1 MKTKATNSSS
11 KAKPGRVANV
21 VIRASAGTGKTFQLS
36 NRYLHQLFSGA
47 QPEQI
52 LATTFTRKAA
62 GEILERNMLRLAEA
76 ARDEAACRELG
87 TFIDRP
93 DLTQAECL
101 DLLRKLTQGLHRV
114 RICTL
119 DSFFSQITTSFGF
132 EMGLPPDW
140 SIVDEIDQVRLKNKA
155 VEAVLRNESTEDAVR
170 LMHLLT
176 RGETNRTVSELI
188 RQTVDS
194 LYPIFQETGPE
205 AWQAFPDIKLLT
217 REKLD
222 QAIQQLSEVPLPKHK
237 KIEEARSKDLEQALA
252 HDWEAFVKGGLA
264 KVVAKGD
271 DTYYR
276 KPLDESVLDVYRRLL
291 KHAKAVLVDLVARQ
305 TAATYQLLQR
315 FDLRYSQLK
324 DDARVLQFDDIT
336 RLLADV
342 AADYDIRR
350 LAYRMDGAID
360 HLLLDEFQD
369 TSLAQWH
376 VLRPFATYATE
387 RRKNRSFFCV
397 GDSKQAIYG
406 WRGGVAEIF
415 DAIDE
420 QLSGLQ
426 QETLNRSFRSAPAI
440 METTN
445 RIFNGLKSL
454 ALQND
459 DNGDDQS
466 IRRWC
471 QQFMDHSTARSELPG
486 YAVLQT
492 APRAEEA
499 SEQSDLTVQYAAKR
513 IAELHRQSPQY
524 SIGVLAR
531 KNAVVSQLIFELR
544 KLGVAASEE
553 GGNPLADSAAV
564 QLIMSVLK
572 LADHPGNTAAR
583 YHVAQSPL
591 GARLQ
596 LSNHANHW
604 QAESV
609 SRHLRQRLQ
618 AEGYGPVVREWAE
631 LLADYCG
638 PRGQRRLDQLVEL
651 AYAWQ
656 SYATLRTAD
665 FLRYLELKKIPDPT
679 VDRIRVMTVHQS
691 KGLEFDLVV
700 LPDLDAKLIGQAG
713 EFVVHKPS
721 PTEPIDR
728 VCRYRNKDVR
738 EVLPSDFQ
746 QMFDEQRRSVLA
758 EAMCVLYVAVT
769 RAKHALHM
777 IVSPS
782 RPTEKKPPKSAG
794 GLLRHTLHNGGFAEA
809 EQTLFETGD
818 EFWWHTDPAASDKA
832 AKKSQPAAA
841 PQSSSDQSDGVQRS
855 SAIEFRPMTGGRLR
869 GMQRVAPSKHQ
880 THRTVRLASVIR
892 HDSAAAMDRG
902 TLIHAWFEQ
911 IEWLDS
917 AHPLEDAFLKQR
929 AEQLGLASLDV
940 DSLLGEFKAMLQS
953 EEIARG
959 LSPSAYRP
967 PETLPLPK
975 DLLQQFKEA
984 GPDRIRLEVHNEHP
998 FAVRDEG
1005 ELMSGFIDRLVLIY
1019 IDNQLTACDII
1030 DFKTDT
1036 FAFDDQQLFDAKVQ
1050 FYKDQLESYR
1060 RVVAR
1065 LYRIPVAHVVTRLFM
1080 LGAGRIADV

>member
-1 MKTKATNSSS
+1 MSTKATSTDPGS
-11 KAKPGRVANV
+11 KAGQVANV

-76 ARDEAACRELG
+76 GRDADACRELG
-87 TFIDRP
+87 QFIDRP
-93 DLTQAECL
+93 DLQQSECL
-101 DLLRKLTQGLHRV
+101 ELLRKLTQGLHRV

-176 RGETNRTVSELI
+176 KGETNRTVSELI

-205 AWQAFPDIKLLT
+205 AWQAFPNIKLLSH
-217 REKLD
+217 EALD
-222 QAIQQLSEVPLPKHK
+222 EAIRQLAEVPLPKHK
-237 KIEEARSKDLEQALA
+237 TYEKARAKDLDHART
-252 HDWEAFVKGGLA
+252 HDWEAFVKNGLA
-264 KVVAKGD
+264 KVVAEGK
-271 DTYYR
+271 DTYCR
-276 KPLDESVLDVYRRLL
+276 KPIDDAVLDIYRRLL
-291 KHAKAVLVDLVARQ
+291 KHSKAVLIDLVARQ
-305 TAATYQLLQR
+305 TGATYQLLQR

-342 AADYDIRR
+342 AADNDIRR
-350 LAYRMDGAID
+350 LAYRMDGTID

-376 VLRPFATYATE
+376 VLRPFAIYATE
-387 RRKNRSFFCV
+387 RRKKRSFFCV

-415 DAIDE
+415 DAIDQ
-420 QLSGLQ
+420 QLKGLQ
-426 QETLNRSFRSAPAI
+426 QQTLNRSFRSAPSI
-440 METTN
+440 VQTTN
-445 RIFNGLKSL
+445 QIFNGLKSL
-454 ALQND
+454 VLSDD

-471 QQFMDHSTARSELPG
+471 QQFMDHSTARENLPG
-486 YAVLQT
+486 YAVLET
-492 APRAEEA
+492 APLAEEK
-499 SEQSDLTVQYAAKR
+499 SDQSGLTLQHAAQR
-513 IAELHRQSPQY
+513 IATLHRQAPDR

-531 KNAVVSQLIFELR
+531 KNNVVSQVIFELR

-564 QLIMSVLK
+564 QLIMSAFR

-583 YHVAQSPL
+583 FHVAQSPL
-591 GARLQ
+591 GSHLQ
-596 LSNHANHW
+596 LSSHRNDW
-604 QAESV
+604 QAEAV
-609 SRHLRQRLQ
+609 ARRLRQRLQ
-618 AEGYGPVVREWAE
+618 AEGYGSVVREWAE
-631 LLADYCG
+631 LLSGFCG
-638 PRGQRRLDQLVEL
+638 PRGRRRLDQLVEL
-651 AYAWQ
+651 ACAWQ
-656 SYATLRTAD
+656 SHATLRTAD

-679 VDRIRVMTVHQS
+679 VDRIRVMTIHQS
-691 KGLEFDLVV
+691 KGLEFDMVV
-700 LPDLDAKLIGQAG
+700 LPDLDASLIGQAG

-728 VCRYRNKDVR
+728 VCRYRNKRVR
-738 EVLPSDFQ
+738 EVLPPEFR
-746 QMFDEQRRSVLA
+746 QMFDEQRRTVLA
-758 EAMCVLYVAVT
+758 EALCVLYVAVT
-769 RAKHALHM
+769 RARHALHM
-777 IVSPS
+777 VVAPS
-782 RPTEKKPPKSAG
+782 RPTEKRVPKSAA
-794 GLLRHTLHNGGFAEA
+794 GLLRQTLHNGGFAEA
-809 EQTLFETGD
+809 EQKLFETGD
-818 EFWWHTDPAASDKA
+818 EFWW
-832 AKKSQPAAA
+832 QAAA
-841 PQSSSDQSDGVQRS
+841 ESESHQSPDAPDFGEQVSGDAPAQNSVI
-855 SAIEFRPMTGGRLR
+855 AFRPLTGGRQR

-880 THRTVRLASVIR
+880 THRTVKLSSVIR

-902 TLIHAWFEQ
+902 TLIHAWLER
-911 IEWLDS
+911 IEWLD
-917 AHPLEDAFLKQR
+917 ADAQLDDSSLRQT
-929 AEQLGLASLDV
+929 AEQIGLSGLNIDQ
-940 DSLLGEFKAMLQS
+940 LLTEFRDMLNS
-953 EEIARG
+953 EEIANG
-959 LSPSAYRP
+959 LRQSSYRVP
-967 PETLPLPK
+967 HQLPLPAE
-975 DLLQQFKEA
+975 LLKQFENA
-984 GPDRIRLEVHNEHP
+984 TPDRVRLEVHNEHP
-998 FAVRDEG
+998 FAVREEG
-1005 ELMSGFIDRLVLIY
+1005 EIMSGFIDRMVLIY
-1019 IDNQLTACDII
+1019 LDNQLVACDII

-1036 FAFDDQQLFDAKVQ
+1036 FAFDDPQALQDKVQ
-1050 FYKDQLESYR
+1050 FYSDQLESYR

-1080 LGAGRIADV
+1080 LGAGRITNV